1 MTDIK
6 HPEITVQL
14 VGREGNAFC
23 ILGICKRAMERAHLP
38 QEEIDQF
45 MKEAMSGDYNHLLAT
60 TMAWFDVE

>member
-14 VGREGNAFC
+14 AGKDGNAFY
-23 ILGICKRAMERAHLP
+23 ILGICERAMKRHHLM
-38 QEEIDQF
+38 QNEIDQF
-45 MKEAMSGDYNHLLAT
+45 MKEAMYGDYNHLLAT

>member
-6 HPEITVQL
+6 HPEITIQL
-14 VGREGNAFC
+14 AGRDGNAFC
-23 ILGICKRAMERAHLP
+23 ILGICERAMERAHLP
-38 QEEIDQF
+38 QKEIDQF

>member
-1 MTDIK
+1 MAI
-6 HPEITVQL
+6 
-14 VGREGNAFC
+14 GNFDGLHTGHRM
-23 ILGICKRAMERAHLP
+23 IIKRAMERAHLP